1 MSRGEAAKRPRS
13 EPEASEGGPP
23 RGEAAK
29 RPRSEPKALAV
40 LGSTGSIGEQA
51 LAVAE
56 AFPQSYRVVALAAGR
71 NVEKLADQVRRFRPE
86 LVSVAD
92 PAGAEALRRCLEGP
106 GGLAVEIAVGGAG
119 LEAVATHPADLVVSS
134 LVGAVG
140 LAPTLAAIRAGRDIA
155 LANKEVLV
163 MAGALVLRE
172 VRACGVTLLPV
183 DSEHSAIFQALAGQ
197 RREDV
202 SRVILTASG
211 GPFRSWDAA
220 RIAKASVQEA
230 LDHPRWQMGPKV
242 TIDSATFMNK
252 GLEVIEARWLFDMR
266 PEDVDVVVHPQSIV
280 HSLVELRDGSVLAQ
294 LALPD
299 MRVPI
304 AVALAHPERLPLDLP
319 RLDLAALGRLDFEAP
334 DRKRFPCLDLAY
346 AALRADEAGPAILNA
361 ANEVAVAA
369 FLDERIAFPAIAAA
383 NAAVLDDHV
392 KRAGRGALRDLEDV
406 MEADRWA
413 RERAQEWLASVGSQR
428 A

>member
-1 MSRGEAAKRPRS
+1 MS
-13 EPEASEGGPP
+13 GP
-23 RGEAAK
+23 K
-29 RPRSEPKALAV
+29 SLAV
-40 LGSTGSIGEQA
+40 LGSTGSIGEQT
-51 LAVAE
+51 LAVAG
-56 AFPQSYRVVALAAGR
+56 AFPERYRVVALAAGH
-71 NVEKLADQVRRFRPE
+71 NVEKLAEQVRRFRPK

-92 PAGAEALRRCLEGP
+92 AAAAQALRQQLAEP
-106 GGLAVEIAVGGAG
+106 AVEIAVGHAG
-119 LEAVATHPADLVVSS
+119 LEAVAAQPADLVVSS

-140 LAPTLAAIRAGRDIA
+140 LAPTLAAIRAGRNVA

-172 VRACGVTLLPV
+172 VRARGVKLLPV
-183 DSEHSAIFQALAGQ
+183 DSEHSAVFQVLAGQ
-197 RREDV
+197 RRQDV
-202 SRVILTASG
+202 ARVILTASG

-230 LDHPRWQMGPKV
+230 LDHPKWRMGPKV
-242 TIDSATFMNK
+242 TIDSATLMNK
-252 GLEVIEARWLFDMR
+252 GLEVIEARWLFDLR
-266 PEDVDVVVHPQSIV
+266 PEEVDVVVHPQSIV
-280 HSLVELRDGSVLAQ
+280 HSLVEFRDGSVLAQ

-304 AVALAHPERLPLDLP
+304 AVALAYPERLPLDLP
-319 RLDLAALGRLDFEAP
+319 RLDLAALGKLDFETP

-346 AALRADEAGPAILNA
+346 EALRTDEAGPAVLNA

-369 FLDERIAFPAIAAA
+369 FLAERIAFPDIAAA
-383 NAAVLDDHV
+383 NASVLDAHV
-392 KRAGRGALRDLEDV
+392 RRGGAGALRDLEDV

-413 RERAQEWLASVGSQR
+413 REHAEDCLTNIGSEH

>member
-1 MSRGEAAKRPRS
+1 MSSR
-13 EPEASEGGPP
+13 
-23 RGEAAK
+23 
-29 RPRSEPKALAV
+29 PKALAV
-40 LGSTGSIGEQA
+40 LGSTGSIGEQT

-56 AFPQSYRVVALAAGR
+56 AFPESYRVVALAAGR

-92 PAGAEALRRCLEGP
+92 PAGAEVLRRRLECPEGLGGP
-106 GGLAVEIAVGGAG
+106 AVEISVGNAG
-119 LEAVATHPADLVVSS
+119 LEAVATHPADLLVSS

-172 VRACGVTLLPV
+172 VRARGVTLLPV

-202 SRVILTASG
+202 SRVVLTASG

-220 RIAKASVQEA
+220 RIAQASVQEA
-230 LDHPRWQMGPKV
+230 LDHPKWQMGPKIS
-242 TIDSATFMNK
+242 IDSATFMNK

-280 HSLVELRDGSVLAQ
+280 HSLVEFRDGSVLAQ

-304 AVALAHPERLPLDLP
+304 AVALAYPERLPLDLP
-319 RLDLAALGRLDFEAP
+319 RLDLGALGQLDFEAP

-346 AALRADEAGPAILNA
+346 EALRADEAGPAVLNA

-383 NAAVLDDHV
+383 NAAVLDAHAR
-392 KRAGRGALRDLEDV
+392 RAGAGALRDLEDV

-413 RERAQEWLASVGSQR
+413 REQAEEWLASVGSER

>member
-1 MSRGEAAKRPRS
+1 MSR
-13 EPEASEGGPP
+13 
-23 RGEAAK
+23 
-29 RPRSEPKALAV
+29 PKALAV
-40 LGSTGSIGEQA
+40 LGSTGSIGEQT

-56 AFPQSYRVVALAAGR
+56 AFPESYRVVALAAGR

-92 PAGAEALRRCLEGP
+92 PADAEVLRRRLEGMEGA
-106 GGLAVEIAVGGAG
+106 GGLAVEIAVGNAG
-119 LEAVATHPADLVVSS
+119 LEAVATHPADLLVSS

-140 LAPTLAAIRAGRDIA
+140 LGPTLAAIRAGRDIA

-172 VRACGVTLLPV
+172 VRARGVTLLPV

-202 SRVILTASG
+202 SRVVLTASG

-230 LDHPRWQMGPKV
+230 LDHPKWQMGPKIS
-242 TIDSATFMNK
+242 IDSATFMNK

-266 PEDVDVVVHPQSIV
+266 PEDVDVLVHPQSIV

-304 AVALAHPERLPLDLP
+304 AVALAYPERLPLDLP
-319 RLDLAALGRLDFEAP
+319 RLDLAALGQLDFEEP

-346 AALRADEAGPAILNA
+346 EALRADEAGPAVLNA

-383 NAAVLDDHV
+383 NAAVLDAHV
-392 KRAGRGALRDLEDV
+392 RRAGAGALRDLEDV

-413 RERAQEWLASVGSQR
+413 RAHAGEWLASVGSER